1 MDARTS
7 DGAARIEAPMAAHP
21 SGRGYAHAEFDLT
34 PREKVF
40 TIVGTLLGL
49 LLAALDQTIVGTA
62 GPAMQ
67 RDLHISPGLYP
78 WITTAYLVAS
88 TVMVPIYGKLSD
100 LFGRKPILLLGIG
113 LFLLG
118 SLSCGVSQSTGFLLA
133 SRALQGVGSAA
144 LFTSAFAVVADIF
157 PPAERGKYQG
167 IFGSAFALS
176 SIVGPL
182 LGGFITDTLSWHWVF
197 LVNLPLGA
205 VAVAF
210 IVTKMPMLRRERAE
224 RPSIDWAGA
233 AALLFA
239 VVPFLVALSLGRTFG
254 DDPNRRWIP
263 VSLYVLS
270 LVGLVSFIAIE
281 RRVKEPLL
289 NLRLFENRVF
299 AVGNLAT
306 FLLGASFLGAIVFLP
321 LFMVNVV
328 GVSATSAGLTL
339 TPLTFGIVAGN
350 VGSGQ
355 IVARLGHYKRIML
368 VGNVVL
374 IAGFAILAFTLTPE
388 STQAEVTLKMI
399 LLGLG
404 LGPSIPLY
412 TLAIQNAVEP
422 HEIGVATA
430 AVTFFR
436 QIGSTLGVTV
446 LGAAFAFTL
455 VSGMATVSP
464 GPELSGITPPAAVA
478 AAGAGEGAGPARMQ
492 VDVAGWRAA
501 VEKARPPA
509 ERAPAIAAVE
519 RLDRDTKRAF
529 TDAIRAIYKWGFV
542 IAILGL
548 LTTLFVPERPLRK
561 AAARVPTTE

>member
-1 MDARTS
+1 MAGHD
-7 DGAARIEAPMAAHP
+7 RIEAPMAASP
-21 SGRGYAHAEFDLT
+21 SARSSHAEFDLT

-67 RDLHISPGLYP
+67 RDLHISPALYP

-118 SLSCGVSQSTGFLLA
+118 SLACGVSQTTGFLIA

-144 LFTSAFAVVADIF
+144 LFTSAFAVIADIF
-157 PPAERGKYQG
+157 APAERGKYQG

-182 LGGFITDTLSWHWVF
+182 LGGFLTDTLSWHWVF

-205 VAVAF
+205 IAVAF
-210 IVTKMPMLRRERAE
+210 IVTKMPMLRRARTE
-224 RPSIDWAGA
+224 RPTIDWAGA
-233 AALLFA
+233 FALLVA
-239 VVPFLVALSLGRTFG
+239 VVPFLVALSLGRTIG
-254 DDPNRRWIP
+254 ADPSKRWIP
-263 VSLYVLS
+263 GSLFGLS
-270 LVGLVSFIAIE
+270 LVGLISFIAVE

-289 NLRLFENRVF
+289 NLRLFQNRVF

-306 FLLGASFLGAIVFLP
+306 FILGASFLGAIVFLP

-328 GVSATSAGLTL
+328 GLSATSAGLTL

-350 VGSGQ
+350 IGSGQ
-355 IVARLGHYKRIML
+355 IVARFGRYKPIML
-368 VGNVVL
+368 VGNMIL
-374 IAGFAILAFTLTPE
+374 IVGFAILAFTLTPE
-388 STQAEVTLKMI
+388 SSQREVTLKMI

-404 LGPSIPLY
+404 LGPSIPLF

-422 HEIGVATA
+422 QEIGVATA
-430 AVTFFR
+430 SATFFR

-446 LGAAFAFTL
+446 LGAVFAFTL
-455 VSGMATVSP
+455 VSGMAAVKP
-464 GPELSGITPPAAVA
+464 GPELADIAPPVVVA
-478 AAGAGEGAGPARMQ
+478 STAGGEGASTVRMQ
-492 VDVAGWRAA
+492 VDVAGWKAA
-501 VEKARPPA
+501 VEKARPPEA
-509 ERAPAIAAVE
+509 RGAALAAVD

-529 TDAIRAIYKWGFV
+529 TEAIRAIYSWGFG

-548 LTTLFVPERPLRK
+548 LATLFIPERPLRK
-561 AAARVPTTE
+561 AEARVSTTE